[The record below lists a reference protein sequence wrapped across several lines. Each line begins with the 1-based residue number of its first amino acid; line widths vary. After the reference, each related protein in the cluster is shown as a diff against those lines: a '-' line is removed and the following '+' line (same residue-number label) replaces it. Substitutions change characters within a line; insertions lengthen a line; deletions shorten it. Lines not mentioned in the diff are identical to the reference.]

1 MSVEK
6 DSEDQGD
13 VSSWKGLTQHKE
25 DAQTLNICWWNRC
38 KQRIIPEASFSE
50 CVLAL
55 GKDAGLPF
63 TNCFKK

>member
-1 MSVEK
+1 M
-6 DSEDQGD
+6 
-13 VSSWKGLTQHKE
+13 SSWKGLTPHKE

-50 CVLAL
+50 CMLAL

-63 TNCFKK
+63 TNCFEK